1 MRGWTNTNVR
11 KKEGSPRIRQEL
23 TMPITEQ
30 DVKKYEGCKTTELND
45 IVSLN
50 PSELDPGTEVL
61 TLDHFHRVDT
71 LNLGPLADLRD
82 LRFLSLST
90 TPTWDGSGRTLKVD
104 TFAHCS
110 DLPKLEVIQ
119 IIGVVPQKDR
129 LKPLERINSLSVAS
143 IGNTRF
149 YTIEDFAGLSRAL
162 PQLKGVQP
170 LCRMNFVSRCKRC
183 KWRPLL
189 FLQGALPR
197 VKAYVCPKCDHSA
210 ICRHLDAWNEADG
223 VPFYPSPERLSP
235 RQVRKLFPVA

>member
-1 MRGWTNTNVR
+1 MPLTQRDI
-11 KKEGSPRIRQEL
+11 KEFQ
-23 TMPITEQ
+23 
-30 DVKKYEGCKTTELND
+30 GCKTVELHD
-45 IVSLN
+45 IVSLSPN
-50 PSELDPGTEVL
+50 DLDPATEVL

-71 LNLGPLADLRD
+71 LCLRPLANLRK

-90 TPTWDGSGRTLKVD
+90 IPTWDGSGRTLKVD

-119 IIGVVPQKDR
+119 IIGVTPREGR
-129 LKPLERINSLSVAS
+129 LKPLEMLNGLKVAS

-162 PQLKGVQP
+162 PNLRGVKP

-189 FLQGALPR
+189 FLQGARPKA
-197 VKAYVCPKCDHSA
+197 KAYVYSKCDHSA
-210 ICRHLDAWNEADG
+210 ISRHLDEWNGANG
-223 VPFYPSPERLSP
+223 VPSYPSPATLSP
-235 RQVRKLFPVA
+235 RQIRKLFPVA